1 VASVII
7 GRVLVGEGNFDA
19 GIIRMRDAMST
30 LREAGGELIHSYAL
44 SLLTESYL
52 RAREPEKGLA
62 AVAEALK
69 EIETSGQRMHEA
81 EIWRLR
87 GELLEWERDGGG
99 IRDRPEYGLWALSAW
114 KRRRP
119 DC

>member
-1 VASVII
+1 MVI
-7 GRVLVGEGNFDA
+7 GRVLVGEANFDV

-62 AVAEALK
+62 AHLQRANPAENIRHRRL
-69 EIETSGQRMHEA
+69 SGGAR
-81 EIWRLR
+81 
-87 GELLEWERDGGG
+87 
-99 IRDRPEYGLWALSAW
+99 
-114 KRRRP
+114 
-119 DC
+119 